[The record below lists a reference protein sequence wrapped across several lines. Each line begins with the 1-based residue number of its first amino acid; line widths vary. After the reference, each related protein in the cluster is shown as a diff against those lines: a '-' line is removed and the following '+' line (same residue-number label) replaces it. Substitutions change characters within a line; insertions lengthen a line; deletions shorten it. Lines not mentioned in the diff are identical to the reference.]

1 MRFFVPAALVVALD
15 QLTKQLFW
23 RNGQN
28 YDLIDGYL
36 HITLVK
42 NAGAAFGV
50 FQGGRLFFIIASVVA
65 VALITLVAVRLPGAD
80 RNRRLLLG
88 LILGGAIGN
97 LIDRALY
104 GEVID
109 FIQIGIHGHYWPVFN
124 VADMAVTIGAALLVL
139 VAVRPS
145 GTHADAPPSAGDVPA
160 GGGHEERAPGR

>member
-1 MRFFVPAALVVALD
+1 MRFFLPAALVVALD

-28 YDLIDGYL
+28 YDIINGYF

-50 FQGGRLFFIIASVVA
+50 FQGGRLFFIVASVVA
-65 VALITLVAVRLPGAD
+65 VVLISWVALRLPRED
-80 RNRRLLLG
+80 KLRRLFLG

-97 LIDRALY
+97 LIDRALH

-109 FIQIGIHGHYWPVFN
+109 FLQIGISGHFWPVFN
-124 VADMAVTIGAALLVL
+124 VADMAVTIGAVLLVL
-139 VAVRPS
+139 VAMRSPGTRTESPAAGPS
-145 GTHADAPPSAGDVPA
+145 FSGD
-160 GGGHEERAPGR
+160 ERAPGR

>member
-1 MRFFVPAALVVALD
+1 MRFFIPAALVVALD

-28 YDLIDGYL
+28 YDIIDGYL

-42 NAGAAFGV
+42 NAGAAFGM
-50 FQGGRLFFIIASVVA
+50 FQGGRLFFIIASIAAVLLISI
-65 VALITLVAVRLPGAD
+65 VALRLP
-80 RNRRLLLG
+80 REERSRRLWLG

-97 LIDRALY
+97 LIDRILY

-109 FIQIGIHGHYWPVFN
+109 FLQIGFRGHYWPVFN

-139 VAVRPS
+139 FALRSPRERDAAPDVDGIPVS
-145 GTHADAPPSAGDVPA
+145 GGD
-160 GGGHEERAPGR
+160 ERAPGR

>member
-15 QLTKQLFW
+15 QVTKQLVW

-28 YDLIDGYL
+28 YDIIDGYL

-42 NAGAAFGV
+42 NAGAAFGI
-50 FQGGRLFFIIASVVA
+50 FQGGRLFFIIASVAAVVLISVVA
-65 VALITLVAVRLPGAD
+65 FRLPRAQ
-80 RNRRLLLG
+80 NLRRLWLS

-97 LIDRALY
+97 LIDRSLH

-109 FIQIGIHGHYWPVFN
+109 FIQIGFNFHYWPVFN

-139 VAVRPS
+139 SSLRSS
-145 GTHADAPPSAGDVPA
+145 GEPETVSP
-160 GGGHEERAPGR
+160 APGLAGSGGDRHPPER

>member
-1 MRFFVPAALVVALD
+1 MRFFVPAALVVAFD

-28 YDLIDGYL
+28 YDIIDGYL

-50 FQGGRLFFIIASVVA
+50 FQGGRLFFIIASAVA
-65 VALITLVAVRLPGAD
+65 VALITVVAVRLPGHD

-88 LILGGAIGN
+88 LVLGGAIGN

-109 FIQIGIHGHYWPVFN
+109 FLQIGIHGHYWPVFN

-139 VAVRPS
+139 VAVRPPAI
-145 GTHADAPPSAGDVPA
+145 HADAPSPDDVPA
-160 GGGHEERAPGR
+160 EGGREERAPGR

>member
-1 MRFFVPAALVVALD
+1 MRFFIPAALVVALD

-28 YDLIDGYL
+28 YDIIDGYF

-42 NAGAAFGV
+42 NAGAAFGM
-50 FQGGRLFFIIASVVA
+50 FQGGRLFFIVASVAAVVLISI
-65 VALITLVAVRLPGAD
+65 VALRLP
-80 RNRRLLLG
+80 REERSRRLWLG

-97 LIDRALY
+97 LIDRILH

-109 FIQIGIHGHYWPVFN
+109 FLQIGFRGHYWPVFN

-139 VAVRPS
+139 FALRSPGGRDTAANVDGLPVP
-145 GTHADAPPSAGDVPA
+145 GGD
-160 GGGHEERAPGR
+160 ERAPGR